1 MSNTAIGI
9 DFGTTKTLVAHL
21 HPGTGRPETLRLGRG
36 ADYIPTTV
44 CVSSDGDFFFGD
56 DAEDMIEYPDVSYLR
71 GFKMQLGS
79 EAPLHMCA
87 LPDGS
92 LRFIKAHE
100 LVTEFL
106 RHLRLEIQEKV
117 YWGEEVNAAVI
128 TRPVNFSPARCAALE
143 EAAREAG
150 FKRVSLTTEPEAAG
164 LAFCRLNAAA
174 AFKGNALVVD
184 WGGGTLDFALVSR
197 RGDEIISHA
206 ELTDGNVSMG
216 GEQFDE
222 RLWHYVAGELSGRQ
236 LNPVTQLP
244 RIRKAKEQLSL
255 SRSVTLRLSS
265 SEGHC
270 PPLTLTRDAFNE
282 LIARDVDMAVE
293 QVLRLLN
300 HVPEDMAPEMLLL
313 VGGSSAIPLIK
324 KKLEAAS
331 GLPAHNWQY
340 SREAVALGAAL
351 WQTQDH
357 GRVGRFRRCG
367 GGDTPEGTDNEH
379 VRVGAGLG
387 HSIPLTPRPAGLRRP
402 SAPDHA
408 TGHVVAVAPRPRI
421 GRSGCELG
429 AKVDAPA
436 APALRDA
443 VPSGCTTEPAAPQAL
458 SAPQAREELQR
469 LGIGK
474 KEYGEAL
481 LEAASTNDAVRL
493 GLLTAARADVNV
505 RDTNGN
511 TPLMRAAAAAGLRCL
526 EALLRAGAEV
536 NARGLYGLSA
546 AHQAAL
552 SGSASCLSALL
563 GAGADFRACDQDGR
577 TPLHAALE
585 WGSPACAKLL
595 LEEGADVSAR
605 DANGKTALH
614 MAAASGNAEGI
625 ASLIAAGADVQ
636 AADAGGNSPL
646 HAAAAEGRREALSA
660 LLDAGS
666 VRDDANDAGATPLH
680 AAAARGQADC
690 SALLLDRGAAVS
702 ARDVCGNT
710 PLHLAVESGDSET
723 VRLLLDRGAEVNAA
737 NDEGAT
743 PLHFA
748 LSNGDAACVA
758 CLLEAGADANA
769 TDFGGHFPLLSAV
782 EQGDEESVRALLQK
796 GARANFIS
804 AFIDTPLQ
812 AASRRGD
819 RSVIDMLQAA
829 GARE

>member
-21 HPGTGRPETLRLGRG
+21 HPETGRPETLRLGRG

-44 CVSSDGDFFFGD
+44 CVSSDGGFFFGD
-56 DAEDMIEYPDVSYLR
+56 DAEDMIEYPDISYLR

-92 LRFIKAHE
+92 LRFINAHE

-150 FKRVSLTTEPEAAG
+150 FKHVSLTTEPEAAG

-206 ELTDGNVSMG
+206 DLTDGNVSMG

-222 RLWHYVAGELSGRQ
+222 RLWHYVVEKLHGRR

-244 RIRKAKEQLSL
+244 RVRKAKEQLSM
-255 SRSVTLRLSS
+255 SNSVTLRLSS

-270 PPLTLTRDAFNE
+270 PPLSLTRDAFNE
-282 LIARDVDMAVE
+282 LIAGDVDTAGE

-300 HVPEDMAPEMLLL
+300 RVPADMAPEMLLL

-324 KKLEAAS
+324 KKLEVAT

-351 WQTQDH
+351 WQTQNC
-357 GRVGRFRRCG
+357 GRSGRFMKCG
-367 GGDTPEGTDNEH
+367 GETRH
-379 VRVGAGLG
+379 VSIHVGSDLG
-387 HSIPLTPRPAGLRRP
+387 HAIPLTPRPAGRRRT
-402 SAPDHA
+402 SAPDRA
-408 TGHVVAVAPRPRI
+408 LGHVVAMTPRPRC
-421 GRSGCELG
+421 GGSGVEHV
-429 AKVDAPA
+429 AKDAAAVAPTLLNTLPSGGA
-436 APALRDA
+436 AP
-443 VPSGCTTEPAAPQAL
+443 EPAAQKTL
-458 SAPQAREELQR
+458 SASQARAELKR
-469 LGIGK
+469 RGIR
-474 KEYGEAL
+474 KEQYGEAL
-481 LEAASTNDAVRL
+481 LRAASCDDADLLR
-493 GLLTAARADVNV
+493 LLTAARADVNV
-505 RDTNGN
+505 RDANGD
-511 TPLMRAAAAAGLRCL
+511 TALMLAAAAASPQCL
-526 EALLRAGAEV
+526 DMLLQAGAEV
-536 NARGLYGLSA
+536 NARGLHGLSA
-546 AHQAAL
+546 AHQAAI
-552 SGSASCLSALL
+552 SGSAPCLSALL
-563 GAGADFRACDQDGR
+563 EAGADFRAGDQDGS

-585 WGSPACAKLL
+585 WGSPSNARLL
-595 LEEGADVSAR
+595 IEAGADVGAR
-605 DANGKTALH
+605 DTNGKTPLH
-614 MAAASGNAEGI
+614 MASARGDAESI
-625 ASLIAAGADVQ
+625 SSLIAAGADVQ
-636 AADAGGNSPL
+636 AADAGGDRPL
-646 HAAAAEGRREALSA
+646 HAAAAGGCREALTA

-666 VRDDANDAGATPLH
+666 ACDASNDAGVTPLH
-680 AAAARGQADC
+680 AAAARGHADC

-702 ARDVCGNT
+702 ARDVSGNT

-723 VRLLLDRGAEVNAA
+723 VRLLLGGGAEVNAA
-737 NDEGAT
+737 NAEGET

-748 LSNGDAACVA
+748 ICNADAACVA
-758 CLLEAGADANA
+758 DLLEAGADANA
-769 TDFGGHFPLLSAV
+769 TDFCGHFPLLSAV
-782 EQGDEESVRALLQK
+782 EQGDEDSVRVLLQK

-804 AFIDTPLQ
+804 TFLDTPLQ

-819 RSVIDMLQAA
+819 DSLVALLQSA